1 MAQIYEKYWQLTL
14 EYSDCASYEFNTCL
28 QIIIDFIDNND
39 TSTYSK
45 ELYQELQKKVFSF
58 NPKRDYASVRKS
70 INQFL
75 KLGFVNNFLQSYHH
89 KTKEFLSQKDIVI
102 KKRIYSEIMYDN
114 ASFSRSVT
122 NPCDYREI
130 NFLIKTLEHCGSIN
144 KANLLAIMTQD
155 VTQKSYLTYE
165 ELQAETK
172 RILQLGFQDRKYNQV
187 NYLWDICKN
196 ILVGIYEDSDYLTLE
211 KPEYSENEKKITKA
225 RDSYKQTLYKYDL
238 YNESL
243 ALNDEILCFVES
255 FKFPSLIASHIKPYI
270 QCEAHEQFDSNNGLL
285 LSKNMDYLFDNG
297 WISFT
302 ESGGIMCADNLD
314 FRLKEYLSQKKL
326 DKKYLNEKRLEYL
339 KYHREKIFDIHKSYR
354 F

>member
-14 EYSDCASYEFNTCL
+14 EYSDYTSYDFNTCL
-28 QIIIDFIDNND
+28 QIIVDFIDKND
-39 TSTYSK
+39 TSIYSK
-45 ELYQELQKKVFSF
+45 ELYKNLQEKVFSF
-58 NPKRDYASVRKS
+58 NPKRDDASVRKS

-89 KTKEFLSQKDIVI
+89 KTKEFLSQKDSKI

-114 ASFSRSVT
+114 ASFSRSVK
-122 NPCDYREI
+122 NPCNNKEI
-130 NFLIKTLEHCGSIN
+130 NFLIKTLEHCGRIN
-144 KANLLAIMTQD
+144 KTNLSAIMIQD
-155 VTQKSYLTYE
+155 VTKKPYLTYD
-165 ELQAETK
+165 ELQEETQK
-172 RILQLGFQDRKYNQV
+172 ILQQGFQDRKYNQV

-196 ILVGIYEDSDYLTLE
+196 ILVGIYLDSEYLTLE
-211 KPEYSENEKKITKA
+211 KPELSESEKTIKA

-243 ALNDEILCFVES
+243 SLNNEILCFVEA

-270 QCEAHEQFDSNNGLL
+270 ECEMHERFDSNNGLL

-297 WISFT
+297 WISFDND
-302 ESGGIMCADNLD
+302 GNIICATNLD
-314 FRLKEYLSQKKL
+314 SRLKKYLGQRKL
-326 DKKYLNEKRLEYL
+326 DKKYLNPKRLYYL
-339 KYHREKIFDIHKSYR
+339 EYHRKHIFNRTKCYK